1 MNCRKTKKA
10 LSKYLAGEL
19 RSSETAAIEKHLAGC
34 PACAA
39 ELKELQRLDRLL
51 DLWRPEPAPDN
62 FWADVM
68 AEAAQSAFPQP
79 AGTRSV
85 NRQRYSLPT
94 FFKQPE
100 MSLLRDL
107 LTAAAVSLA
116 IFWGAGG
123 WFDGR
128 QMADYGNSINSV
140 TSAYTGTVDKF
151 LERTTGAAGKYTR
164 PTILEE
170 LKQR

>member
-1 MNCRKTKKA
+1 MNRK
-10 LSKYLAGEL
+10 
-19 RSSETAAIEKHLAGC
+19 
-34 PACAA
+34 
-39 ELKELQRLDRLL
+39 RL
-51 DLWRPEPAPDN
+51 
-62 FWADVM
+62 
-68 AEAAQSAFPQP
+68 
-79 AGTRSV
+79 
-85 NRQRYSLPT
+85 SLPA
-94 FFKQPE
+94 FLRQPE
-100 MSLLRDL
+100 MLLLRDL

-128 QMADYGNSINSV
+128 QMADYSNSIKGV

-164 PTILEE
+164 SINFEE